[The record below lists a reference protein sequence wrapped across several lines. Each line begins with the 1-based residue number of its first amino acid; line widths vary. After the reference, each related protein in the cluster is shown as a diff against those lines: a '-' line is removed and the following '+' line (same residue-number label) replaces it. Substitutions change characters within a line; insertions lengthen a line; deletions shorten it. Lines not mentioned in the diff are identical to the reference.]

1 MKIYRFCYF
10 AVSLHLY
17 YLSRIKIDLFFQ
29 RVRTRRENSHS
40 SFLFSLFHL
49 LSSSA
54 SSTIRSVQFHLFLSL
69 TAFFVYFIRF
79 FFRLLTG
86 RPNIR
91 LRPLTAPPKISI
103 ILQRRFLIKLLQ
115 PQPATQPLLSSA
127 LCRPCCA

>member
-10 AVSLHLY
+10 AVSLQLFEPNKNRSL
-17 YLSRIKIDLFFQ
+17 LSA
-29 RVRTRRENSHS
+29 RRENSHS

-49 LSSSA
+49 FSSSA